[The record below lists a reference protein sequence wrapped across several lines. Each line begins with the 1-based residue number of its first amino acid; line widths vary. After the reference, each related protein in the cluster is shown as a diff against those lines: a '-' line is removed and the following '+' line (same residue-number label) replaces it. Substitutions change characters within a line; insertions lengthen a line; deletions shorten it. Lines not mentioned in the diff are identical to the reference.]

1 MSAQPASIESVHHG
15 SITSVRPTNT
25 GTAECA
31 LSKGAPVL
39 VPAFLAAYLS
49 SGDEIQV
56 PLGSNQVG
64 TEIHV
69 RKNAASRLIRELYE
83 APIGYVTRPKED
95 KRKDLFVTAE
105 VLASGLGIKAIHL
118 PCHVLRDY
126 FYLADRQREWRKQP
140 TLYDVVRIHQS
151 ASPGELR
158 LSFKIR
164 QLELQKEGAPR
175 RAHAALERGYNILAQ
190 PELRACYDAL
200 LQDPDAPALFPYGG
214 FGSFCL

>member
-1 MSAQPASIESVHHG
+1 MPGSAKLASNEAVHHG

-25 GTAECA
+25 GTADCA

-39 VPAFLAAYLS
+39 VPAFLAGYLS

-69 RKNAASRLIRELYE
+69 RKNAASRFIRELYE

-105 VLASGLGIKAIHL
+105 VLVSGLGIKAIHL

-126 FYLADRQREWRKQP
+126 FYLADRQREWRKQL
-140 TLYDVVRIHQS
+140 TLYELVRIPQS
-151 ASPGELR
+151 AARENCASPSKFASL
-158 LSFKIR
+158 
-164 QLELQKEGAPR
+164 
-175 RAHAALERGYNILAQ
+175 
-190 PELRACYDAL
+190 
-200 LQDPDAPALFPYGG
+200 
-214 FGSFCL
+214 